1 MLPKEEQIR
10 KIIKF
15 SNQPVLICPESRFDH
30 ILEGV
35 VEELNV
41 SVSDLII
48 FEPSEG
54 IEPLREK
61 FNKIFIRPHSSEFKL
76 FVIRSVDKLSSEQA
90 NTLLKVLEEPPVYA
104 RILLSA
110 DNISSVIR
118 TIKSRVKSVILSSD
132 LQINERESALIG
144 WFGGSF
150 SSYLKEIAKLEDDEI
165 LSELNGGLEDCRR
178 KGLNELNSELFKS
191 MAQALSL
198 ISNTNVNRKLLL
210 EKLYWE
216 VKEKRK

>member
-10 KIIKF
+10 KIVKS
-15 SNQPVLICPESRFDH
+15 SNQPILICPESKFDL
-30 ILEGV
+30 ILEGI

-41 SVSDLII
+41 STSDLIV
-48 FEPSEG
+48 FEHGEG
-54 IEPLREK
+54 IEVLREK

-76 FVIRSVDKLSSEQA
+76 FVIKSVDRLTLEQA

-110 DNISSVIR
+110 DNISSVIK
-118 TIKSRVKSVILSSD
+118 TIKSRVKSVILPCERPID
-132 LQINERESALIG
+132 ERESALAK
-144 WFGGSF
+144 WFEEPF
-150 SSYLKEIAKLEDDEI
+150 SGYLKEIAKLEDDEI
-165 LSELNGGLEDCRR
+165 LTELNGGLEDCRR